1 MCARKG
7 GGQCPAVTGDNR
19 YHAILG
25 GKKCFAVCP
34 SDMAVALTA
43 LDARLRIFGP
53 GGERLLNVIDLYNP
67 MGNNLSSGEIITEIL
82 IPRQE
87 SGSRHLFIKHRV
99 RESMDFAIVS
109 LGLVCTLRKKIC
121 SNVRIVLGA
130 VAPGPYRAK
139 QAEDVLSGRKLE
151 NGTIEAAANAAVAGT
166 IPLSRNAY
174 KIEIARSI
182 VKRALFMMAV
192 P

>member
-1 MCARKG
+1 
-7 GGQCPAVTGDNR
+7 
-19 YHAILG
+19 
-25 GKKCFAVCP
+25 
-34 SDMAVALTA
+34 
-43 LDARLRIFGP
+43 
-53 GGERLLNVIDLYNP
+53 
-67 MGNNLSSGEIITEIL
+67 
-82 IPRQE
+82 
-87 SGSRHLFIKHRV
+87 
-99 RESMDFAIVS
+99 MDFAIVS